1 MRTPCFF
8 SFSTCEVKWRWKKP
22 SQKKPT
28 RKWAPR
34 IGILAEIC
42 SLGNQWIEP
51 LAAHSFRKHCGQ
63 LCSNQ
68 VHLWSQHTSVGW
80 EVEAYFKYTSESVKW
95 NCTAWSGMKLG
106 SSTPK
111 LQQRNF
117 TDIRSSLQKPLDYRY
132 QSYKIK
138 WLKEILTLKQ
148 EMKTDDDDAAMR
160 ESFSLVQNIVFIGY
174 SDVLLA

>member
-1 MRTPCFF
+1 
-8 SFSTCEVKWRWKKP
+8 
-22 SQKKPT
+22 
-28 RKWAPR
+28 
-34 IGILAEIC
+34 
-42 SLGNQWIEP
+42 
-51 LAAHSFRKHCGQ
+51 
-63 LCSNQ
+63 
-68 VHLWSQHTSVGW
+68 
-80 EVEAYFKYTSESVKW
+80 
-95 NCTAWSGMKLG
+95 MKLG

-138 WLKEILTLKQ
+138 WLKDILTLKQ

-160 ESFSLVQNIVFIGY
+160 ESFSLVQNILFIGY

>member
-1 MRTPCFF
+1 
-8 SFSTCEVKWRWKKP
+8 
-22 SQKKPT
+22 
-28 RKWAPR
+28 
-34 IGILAEIC
+34 
-42 SLGNQWIEP
+42 
-51 LAAHSFRKHCGQ
+51 
-63 LCSNQ
+63 
-68 VHLWSQHTSVGW
+68 
-80 EVEAYFKYTSESVKW
+80 
-95 NCTAWSGMKLG
+95 MKLG
-106 SSTPK
+106 NSTPK

-117 TDIRSSLQKPLDYRY
+117 KYIRSSLQKPLDYRY